1 MTKNDKNDLKWPDV
15 KKMALKIMKWNCIKT
30 MNYYVINDMIYAWPN
45 SNYTFEEDWNLGN
58 SQNSST
64 FEKFLIIKKT
74 TLRLSKVFGEFHRF
88 HFFQKISNFQKRLDN
103 WEIPQMSGYL
113 GNFPNS

>member
-1 MTKNDKNDLKWPDV
+1 
-15 KKMALKIMKWNCIKT
+15 MAWKIMKWNCIKN

-45 SNYTFEEDWNLGN
+45 SIFTFEEDWNLGN

-64 FEKFLIIKKT
+64 FEKFLIIKKILSDY
-74 TLRLSKVFGEFHRF
+74 LRYLGNFTDSTFFKKFPISKKDWITGKFPKCLGICH
-88 HFFQKISNFQKRLDN
+88 
-103 WEIPQMSGYL
+103 L